1 MADVLHSSLTGADL
15 HECKGAASASLGQVP
30 VANGAGSAPFAQLS
44 YNYLANT
51 PVTPAMYLNGT
62 AATGS
67 PKILSYIVTA
77 SSGSWSQAIT
87 GITTLHGVQATCVTG
102 SSGAAN
108 AFFATV
114 NSATTATI
122 SGQVVKWNGTDL
134 GTSQTV
140 YLTVFGV

>member
-87 GITTLHGVQATCVTG
+87 GITTLHGVQVTVVSGTAGATSAYV
-102 SSGAAN
+102 
-108 AFFATV
+108 ATV
-114 NSATTATI
+114 NTATTATI
-122 SGQVVKWNGTDL
+122 TGQVVKADGTTL